1 MAQTVSA
8 PLQGYSSTHR
18 SDAACR
24 YADKL
29 EAAHDGEHL
38 AKFEE
43 LLEAAVDLDRIP
55 DEYLICASYDAD
67 LQVFIPKPYRHCSLL
82 LYQSPLVQR
91 KEQGASWEEMAA
103 ADNLHSG
110 I

>member
-1 MAQTVSA
+1 MRLREEYKASCACVGSPFLNSLHPPQACTCLDCLCYRFE
-8 PLQGYSSTHR
+8 PLLW
-18 SDAACR
+18 DAELQEFPLRR

-29 EAAHDGEHL
+29 EAAHDTEHL

-67 LQVFIPKPYRHCSLL
+67 LQVQI
-82 LYQSPLVQR
+82 
-91 KEQGASWEEMAA
+91 
-103 ADNLHSG
+103 
-110 I
+110 

>member
-1 MAQTVSA
+1 MACETFWDAVRIYGHESSA
-8 PLQGYSSTHR
+8 V
-18 SDAACR
+18 CR

-29 EAAHDGEHL
+29 EAAHDAEHL

-67 LQVFIPKPYRHCSLL
+67 LQVHYRPFL
-82 LYQSPLVQR
+82 P
-91 KEQGASWEEMAA
+91 ASV
-103 ADNLHSG
+103 
-110 I
+110 